1 MTLGVGVVGL
11 EHNWLSTLS
20 VPIAYSKVW
29 SLLPLVL
36 ITSNH
41 TKAMHICFTM
51 GNCNHYVM
59 HAIVD

>member
-1 MTLGVGVVGL
+1 MIRDVGVVRL
-11 EHNWLSTLS
+11 RHNWLCIHS